1 MPMPLQVSGVGY
13 SGAGTVSLLPTKE
26 TLKEFANMSVGK
38 LVEVSQEP
46 QGPQQRELG
55 ALGGNGLVLGE
66 PCWAFT

>member
-46 QGPQQRELG
+46 QEHSRGS
-55 ALGGNGLVLGE
+55 
-66 PCWAFT
+66 